1 MSLLTDIRQSGII
14 FFNNDG
20 KPEDMLTTLKKAG
33 VNVIRLKLF
42 YEPQNQSSCTFS
54 SVEQLA
60 KELQLAGFKL
70 LLSVHYSD
78 NWADPSQQTI
88 PAKWQNLNNLQLMDS
103 VYAYT
108 ARITDIIKPDYIQ
121 LGNEINH
128 GLLWPEGHINNLSK
142 MKQLLNK
149 AASAV
154 RMKNNQTK
162 IIIHYAGHA
171 DALNFFSNMSDI
183 DYDIIGLSYY
193 PMWHGKNLD
202 SLQQSLQSLSSTFNK
217 KILIAETSYPFTLEW
232 NDWTNNI
239 VGLESQLL
247 PQYPATPAG
256 QQLYLQKISTIMQ
269 SIPNGLGYCYWGSE
283 WVSFKG
289 STATNGSP
297 YENQAFWDFNNKALP
312 VLNVY
317 K

>member
-33 VNVIRLKLF
+33 VNVIRLRLF

-202 SLQQSLQSLSSTFNK
+202 SMQQSLQSLSSTFNK

>member
-312 VLNVY
+312 VLNIY

>member
-33 VNVIRLKLF
+33 VNVIRLRLF

-88 PAKWQNLNNLQLMDS
+88 PAKWQNLNDLQLMDS

-142 MKQLLNK
+142 MKQLLKK

-171 DALNFFSNMSDI
+171 DALNFFANMNDI

-193 PMWHGKNLD
+193 PMWHGKNPD

-239 VGLESQLL
+239 VGLESQLI

-269 SIPNGLGYCYWGSE
+269 LIPNGLGFCYWGSE

-289 STATNGSP
+289 NTATNGSP